1 MFLLSTYDYL
11 CRNKD
16 NQNSKL
22 MVIQRIQ
29 TLYLLLAAIVMILF
43 LFVPFGYTE
52 FTDNGVAVCDSW
64 RAIDLI
70 GLAVPV
76 SASVFLTIV
85 SIFLFKSLPTQKIVV
100 IFALLLTLACIGV
113 VIYFMV
119 AGLIDTNPSVEV
131 LKNTWGW
138 GGILLLCAIALQL
151 AAIRGINAD
160 KKLLASYDR
169 IR

>member
-1 MFLLSTYDYL
+1 
-11 CRNKD
+11 
-16 NQNSKL
+16 

-29 TLYLLLAAIVMILF
+29 TLYLLLASIVMTLF

-52 FTDNGVAVCDSW
+52 FSEGAVATIDSW

-70 GLAVPV
+70 GLTVPV
-76 SASVFLTIV
+76 CAAVFLMIV
-85 SIFLFKSLPTQKIVV
+85 AIFLFKSLPTQKLVV
-100 IFALLLTLACIGV
+100 IFAMLLTLASIGV

-119 AGLIDTNPSVEV
+119 AGFMDLNPAVSAV
-131 LKNTWGW
+131 KTDWGW
-138 GGILLLCAIALQL
+138 GGILLLCVVVLQI

-160 KKLLASYDR
+160 KKLLSSYDR